1 MGTVKPPQKAIL
13 FTGILYC
20 KTAEPEYI
28 YKLLEKEFGAIIL
41 TSRLFTFIE
50 TEYYKEEMGKNLTRV
65 FAAFDN
71 LIEKDCIVDIKLKTN
86 QIEDNLFSV
95 NGKRSVNIDPGYLT
109 SAKVV
114 LATTKNFQHRL
125 YLKKG
130 IFAEVTLRY
139 RKDSYSPWEWT
150 FRDYKREES
159 IDFFNKLRVIYR
171 MEIKNI

>member
-1 MGTVKPPQKAIL
+1 
-13 FTGILYC
+13 
-20 KTAEPEYI
+20 
-28 YKLLEKEFGAIIL
+28 
-41 TSRLFTFIE
+41 
-50 TEYYKEEMGKNLTRV
+50 MGKNLTRV

-71 LIEKDCIVDIKLKTN
+71 LIEKDRIVDIKLKTN

-139 RKDSYSPWEWT
+139 KKDSYSPWEWT

-171 MEIKNI
+171 L

>member
-20 KTAEPEYI
+20 KTVEPEYI
-28 YKLLEKEFGAIIL
+28 YKILEKEFGAIIS
-41 TSRLFTFIE
+41 TSRSFAFIE
-50 TEYYKEEMGKNLTRV
+50 TEYYREEMGENITRV

-71 LIEKDCIVDIKLKTN
+71 LIEGDRIVDIKLKTN
-86 QIEDNLFSV
+86 QIEDKLFSV
-95 NGKRSVNIDPGYLT
+95 NRKRSVNIDPGYLT

-171 MEIKNI
+171 MKVKNI